1 MILAHFVNR
10 PLAGFIPFMIEVNV
24 SKATENAD
32 AGLGGRGAISEL
44 GELGIDTL
52 AVDGQQFHPETFPLV
67 YAMPANSGA
76 DLQAVSAWVQEN
88 LAKLQSEMAEH
99 GAILFRGFPLVSD
112 QDFDAFIQFFGL
124 KNFTYTDSLSNA
136 VRRNRTE
143 RVFTAN
149 EAPAHIAI
157 YLHHEMA
164 QTPIY
169 PSGLFFFCEH
179 AAAIG
184 GATPLCRSDILLR
197 QLEELVPEFVEACAA
212 KGVKYTNT
220 MPDEEDLQSGQ
231 GRSWRSTLNADT
243 KTAAEEKLRSL
254 GYQWEWSPENNLRV
268 TTPVLPAVRTL
279 DDGRRVFF
287 NQLIAAFQG
296 WQDKRNVA
304 QKSICFGDGSP
315 IDLQAMATAIELA
328 EGLSYDLAWQTGDV
342 ALVDNSLVM
351 HGRRPFEGE
360 RRVLASLLA

>member
-1 MILAHFVNR
+1 MSTASGNVGFTVNQLA
-10 PLAGFIPFMIEVNV
+10 LD
-24 SKATENAD
+24 S
-32 AGLGGRGAISEL
+32 
-44 GELGIDTL
+44 
-52 AVDGQQFHPETFPLV
+52 QQFHPQPFPLI
-67 YAMPANSGA
+67 YAMADGSDGDITAVAGWIQAN
-76 DLQAVSAWVQEN
+76 LQ
-88 LAKLQSEMAEH
+88 KLQRELAEH
-99 GAILFRGFPLVSD
+99 GAILFRGFPLKSD
-112 QDFDAFIQFFGL
+112 LDFDAFIQMFGL

-149 EAPAHIAI
+149 EAPANIAI

-169 PSGLFFFCEH
+169 PSALFFFCELP
-179 AAAIG
+179 AAAG
-184 GATPLCRSDILLR
+184 GATPLCRSDILLSKI
-197 QLEELVPEFVEACAA
+197 EEVLPEFVQACED

-220 MPDEEDLQSGQ
+220 MPDQEDLQSGQ
-231 GRSWRSTLNADT
+231 GRSWRSTLNATD
-243 KTAAEEKLRSL
+243 KAGAEAKLRSL
-254 GYQWEWSPENNLRV
+254 GYQWQWLPEDNLRV

-304 QKSICFGDGSP
+304 QKSICFGDGSV
-315 IDLQAMATAIELA
+315 IDPQAMATVIELA
-328 EGLSYDLAWQTGDV
+328 EQLSFDMQWQAGDV

-351 HGRRPFEGE
+351 HGRKPFSGE

>member
-1 MILAHFVNR
+1 MNTDIKPA
-10 PLAGFIPFMIEVNV
+10 A
-24 SKATENAD
+24 
-32 AGLGGRGAISEL
+32 
-44 GELGIDTL
+44 L
-52 AVDGQQFHPETFPLV
+52 AVDTMAVEKQQFHPEAFPLV
-67 YAMPANSGA
+67 YTLSPATGASGKLDEVSVWVQA
-76 DLQAVSAWVQEN
+76 NLGRLQAE
-88 LAKLQSEMAEH
+88 LKEH
-99 GAILFRGFPLVSD
+99 GAILFRGFPVVTD
-112 QDFDAFIQFFGL
+112 QDFDAFIQFFGM

-149 EAPAHIAI
+149 EAPPNIAI

-164 QTPIY
+164 QTPVY
-169 PSGLFFFCEH
+169 PSGLFFFCEK
-179 AAAIG
+179 AAAAG
-184 GATPLCRSDILLR
+184 GATPLCRSDVLL
-197 QLEELVPEFVEACAA
+197 QQMDAEIPAFVAACEE

-220 MPDEEDLQSGQ
+220 MPAEEDLQSGQ
-231 GRSWRSTLNADT
+231 GRSWRSTLNAPDRE
-243 KTAAEEKLRSL
+243 AAEAKLQSL
-254 GYQWEWSPENNLRV
+254 GYQWQWLPGDDLRV

-304 QKSICFGDGSP
+304 QKSICFGDGSV
-315 IDLQAMATAIELA
+315 IDTQAMARVIALA
-328 EGLSYDLAWQTGDV
+328 DTLSFDLAWQAGDV

-351 HGRRPFEGE
+351 HGRRPFQGE

>member
-1 MILAHFVNR
+1 MIRVLSVNW
-10 PLAGFIPFMIEVNV
+10 LLVNFIPFMIEVSV
-24 SKATENAD
+24 SKAIENT
-32 AGLGGRGAISEL
+32 GLGIDTL
-44 GELGIDTL
+44 VIDTL

-67 YAMPANSGA
+67 YAMPADIDA
-76 DLQAVSAWVQEN
+76 DLQQVSSWVQEN
-88 LAKLQSEMAEH
+88 LAKLKSELVQH

-112 QDFDAFIQFFGL
+112 HDFDVFIQFFGL

-149 EAPAHIAI
+149 EAPPHIAI

-169 PSGLFFFCEH
+169 PSALFFFCEH
-179 AAAIG
+179 AAALG
-184 GATPLCRSDILLR
+184 GATPLCRSDALLR
-197 QLEELVPEFVEACAA
+197 QLEELVPEFVEACEA

-231 GRSWRSTLNADT
+231 GRSWRSTLNAPD
-243 KTAAEEKLRSL
+243 KAAAEEKLRSL
-254 GYQWEWSPENNLRV
+254 GYEWQWSPENNLRV

-304 QKSICFGDGSP
+304 QKSICFGDGSA
-315 IDLQAMATAIELA
+315 IDPQAMATAIELA
-328 EGLSYDLAWQTGDV
+328 EGLSYNMAWQTGDV